1 MQFGQKSQGADYQR
15 LAYFGISLAR
25 LRAETENN
33 MKRLILT
40 LALVLGIGFAASAQN
55 YAVVNSEKI
64 FKSID
69 QYNQAIT
76 QLDQM
81 ANDYQK
87 QVDAKFEEVEKIYNA
102 YMARRAQL
110 SEASQQANE
119 ENILKLE
126 KQAQEFQESIF
137 GTDGE
142 VMKKRLELIQPI
154 QKRVFEAIEKYAQ
167 AKGYD
172 MIIDISQNA
181 TMLYYSER
189 ADHTD
194 EIIATLK

>member
-1 MQFGQKSQGADYQR
+1 
-15 LAYFGISLAR
+15 
-25 LRAETENN
+25 

-40 LALVLGIGFAASAQN
+40 LALVLSAAFASAQN

-69 QYNQAIT
+69 QYNQAIS

-87 QVDAKFEEVEKIYNA
+87 QVDLKFGEVEKIYNA

-110 SEASQQANE
+110 SQASQQANE

-126 KQAQEFQESIF
+126 QEAQKYQESIF

-142 VMKKRLELIQPI
+142 LMKKRLELIQPI
-154 QKRVFEAIEKYAQ
+154 QKKVFDTIKQYAEK
-167 AKGYD
+167 KGYD

-194 EIIATLK
+194 EIIAILK

>member
-1 MQFGQKSQGADYQR
+1 
-15 LAYFGISLAR
+15 
-25 LRAETENN
+25 

-40 LALVLGIGFAASAQN
+40 LALVLSAAIASAQN

-64 FKSID
+64 FKSIN
-69 QYNQAIT
+69 QYNEAIT

-87 QVDAKFEEVEKIYNA
+87 QVDAKFEQVEKIYNA

-110 SEASQQANE
+110 SQASQQANE

-126 KQAQEFQESIF
+126 QEAQKYQESIF

-142 VMKKRLELIQPI
+142 LMKKRLELIQPI
-154 QKRVFEAIEKYAQ
+154 QKKVFDTIKQYAEK
-167 AKGYD
+167 KGYD

-194 EIIATLK
+194 EIIAILK

>member
-1 MQFGQKSQGADYQR
+1 
-15 LAYFGISLAR
+15 
-25 LRAETENN
+25 

-40 LALVLGIGFAASAQN
+40 LALVLSAAFASAQN

-69 QYNQAIT
+69 QYNQAIS

-87 QVDAKFEEVEKIYNA
+87 QVDLKFEEVEKIYNA
-102 YMARRAQL
+102 YMQRRSQL
-110 SEASQQANE
+110 SAASQQANE

-126 KQAQEFQESIF
+126 QEAQKYQESIF

-142 VMKKRLELIQPI
+142 LMKKRLELIQPI
-154 QKRVFEAIEKYAQ
+154 QKKVFDTIKQYAEK
-167 AKGYD
+167 KGYD

-194 EIIATLK
+194 EIIAILK

>member
-1 MQFGQKSQGADYQR
+1 
-15 LAYFGISLAR
+15 
-25 LRAETENN
+25 

-40 LALVLGIGFAASAQN
+40 LALVLSAAFASAQN

-87 QVDAKFEEVEKIYNA
+87 QVDLKFDEVEKIYNA

-110 SEASQQANE
+110 SQASQQANE

-126 KQAQEFQESIF
+126 QEAQKYQESIF

-142 VMKKRLELIQPI
+142 LMKKRLELIQPI
-154 QKRVFEAIEKYAQ
+154 QKKVFDTIKQYAEK
-167 AKGYD
+167 KGYD

-181 TMLYYSER
+181 TMLYYSEH

-194 EIIATLK
+194 EILAILK

>member
-1 MQFGQKSQGADYQR
+1 M
-15 LAYFGISLAR
+15 
-25 LRAETENN
+25 T

-40 LALVLGIGFAASAQN
+40 LALVLGIATMASAQN

-81 ANDYQK
+81 ANDYQAK
-87 QVDAKFEEVEKIYNA
+87 VDAKFEEVEKIYNA
-102 YMARRAQL
+102 YMQRRSQL
-110 SEASQQANE
+110 SAASQQANE

-126 KQAQEFQESIF
+126 QEAQKYQESIF

-142 VMKKRLELIQPI
+142 LMKKRLELIQPI
-154 QKRVFEAIEKYAQ
+154 QKRVFEAIEAYAKQ
-167 AKGYD
+167 KGYD

-181 TMLYYSER
+181 TMLYYTER

-194 EIIATLK
+194 EIIALLK

>member
-1 MQFGQKSQGADYQR
+1 
-15 LAYFGISLAR
+15 
-25 LRAETENN
+25 

-40 LALVLGIGFAASAQN
+40 LALVLSAAFASAQN

-69 QYNQAIT
+69 QYNQAIS

-81 ANDYQK
+81 ANDYQTK
-87 QVDAKFEEVEKIYNA
+87 VDAKFEEVEKIYNA
-102 YMARRAQL
+102 YMQRRSQL
-110 SEASQQANE
+110 SAASQQANE

-126 KQAQEFQESIF
+126 QEAQKYQESIF

-142 VMKKRLELIQPI
+142 LMKKRLELIQPI
-154 QKRVFEAIEKYAQ
+154 QKKVFDTIKQYAEKR
-167 AKGYD
+167 GYD

-194 EIIATLK
+194 EIIAILK

>member
-1 MQFGQKSQGADYQR
+1 
-15 LAYFGISLAR
+15 
-25 LRAETENN
+25 

-40 LALVLGIGFAASAQN
+40 LALVLGIATMASAQN

-81 ANDYQK
+81 ANDYQTK
-87 QVDAKFEEVEKIYNA
+87 VDAKFEEVEKIYNA
-102 YMARRAQL
+102 YMQRRSQL
-110 SEASQQANE
+110 SAASQQANE

-126 KQAQEFQESIF
+126 QEAQKYQESIF

-142 VMKKRLELIQPI
+142 LMKKRLELIQPS
-154 QKRVFEAIEKYAQ
+154 QKRVFEAIETYAKQ
-167 AKGYD
+167 KGYD

-194 EIIATLK
+194 EIIALLK

>member
-1 MQFGQKSQGADYQR
+1 
-15 LAYFGISLAR
+15 
-25 LRAETENN
+25 

-40 LALVLGIGFAASAQN
+40 LALVLSAAFASAQN

-87 QVDAKFEEVEKIYNA
+87 QVDTKFEEVEKIYNA

-110 SEASQQANE
+110 SQASQQANE

-126 KQAQEFQESIF
+126 QEAQKYQESIF

-142 VMKKRLELIQPI
+142 LMRKRLELIQPI
-154 QKRVFEAIEKYAQ
+154 QKRVFDTIKKYAEQ
-167 AKGYD
+167 KGYD

-194 EIIATLK
+194 EIIAILK

>member
-1 MQFGQKSQGADYQR
+1 
-15 LAYFGISLAR
+15 
-25 LRAETENN
+25 

-40 LALVLGIGFAASAQN
+40 LALVLSAAFASAQN

-69 QYNQAIT
+69 QYNQAIS

-87 QVDAKFEEVEKIYNA
+87 QVDLKFDEVEKIYNA

-110 SEASQQANE
+110 SQASQQANE
-119 ENILKLE
+119 ENILKME
-126 KQAQEFQESIF
+126 QEAQKYQESIF

-142 VMKKRLELIQPI
+142 LMKKRLELIQPI
-154 QKRVFEAIEKYAQ
+154 QKKVFDTIKQYAEK
-167 AKGYD
+167 KGYD

-181 TMLYYSER
+181 TKL
-189 ADHTD
+189 
-194 EIIATLK
+194 

>member
-1 MQFGQKSQGADYQR
+1 
-15 LAYFGISLAR
+15 
-25 LRAETENN
+25 

-40 LALVLGIGFAASAQN
+40 LALVLSAAFASAQN

-69 QYNQAIT
+69 QYNQAIS

-81 ANDYQK
+81 ANDYQTK
-87 QVDAKFEEVEKIYNA
+87 VDAKFEEVEKIYNA
-102 YMARRAQL
+102 YMQRRSQL
-110 SEASQQANE
+110 SAASQQANE

-126 KQAQEFQESIF
+126 QEAQKYQESIF
-137 GTDGE
+137 GTDG
-142 VMKKRLELIQPI
+142 VLMKKRVELIQPI
-154 QKRVFEAIEKYAQ
+154 QKKVFDTIKEYAEK
-167 AKGYD
+167 KGYE

-194 EIIATLK
+194 EIIAILK

>member
-1 MQFGQKSQGADYQR
+1 
-15 LAYFGISLAR
+15 
-25 LRAETENN
+25 

-40 LALVLGIGFAASAQN
+40 LALVLGALGFASAQN

-110 SEASQQANE
+110 SQASQQANE
-119 ENILKLE
+119 ENILRKE
-126 KQAQEFQESIF
+126 QEATEFQESLF
-137 GTDGE
+137 GTEGE
-142 VMKKRLELIQPI
+142 LMKKRLELIQPI
-154 QKRVFEAIEKYAQ
+154 QKRVFEAIDKYAQ
-167 AKGYD
+167 QKGYD
-172 MIIDISQNA
+172 MVIDISQNA

-189 ADHTD
+189 VDHTD
-194 EIIATLK
+194 EIIESLK

>member
-1 MQFGQKSQGADYQR
+1 
-15 LAYFGISLAR
+15 
-25 LRAETENN
+25 

-40 LALVLGIGFAASAQN
+40 LALVLSAAFASAQN

-69 QYNQAIT
+69 QYNQAIS

-102 YMARRAQL
+102 YMQRRSQL
-110 SEASQQANE
+110 SAASQQANE

-126 KQAQEFQESIF
+126 QEAQKYQESIF

-142 VMKKRLELIQPI
+142 LMKKRLELIQPI
-154 QKRVFEAIEKYAQ
+154 QKKVFDTIKQYAEK
-167 AKGYD
+167 KGYD

-194 EIIATLK
+194 EIIAILK